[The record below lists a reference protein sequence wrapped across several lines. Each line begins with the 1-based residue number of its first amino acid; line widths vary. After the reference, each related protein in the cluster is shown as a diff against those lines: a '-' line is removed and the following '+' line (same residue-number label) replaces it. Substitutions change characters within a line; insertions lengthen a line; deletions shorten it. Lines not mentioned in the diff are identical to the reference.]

1 MRPDSSCSPGV
12 FKSSVDAELGAIGA
26 ASELSGT
33 LVSELDVCAVVICWA
48 KEVEQRWWWW
58 WWHHLETM
66 PRQTHLRA
74 RIISHNPLPAFQG
87 FPAASWSDVL
97 CSVFNAKTL
106 TLGLLVTAYFLLM
119 RGVEW
124 YFILW
129 SSPGN
134 VEILLCTWSFSFTC
148 TFSFL
153 CTLDTHVVMHLLL
166 FIPAEKS
173 SVGFFKCLQ
182 AWPDIITGSTVEP
195 DVVYF
200 CLYEKLLALQVK
212 TQLFHC
218 SVDKLR
224 HQTGNWLSHELCEVV
239 CMQLALCITEQVS
252 YNLGASNLVKI
263 DLWSIRGMGRTR
275 IGLGHH
281 PGSLP
286 LVWTWEPFSVW
297 RGNVPAGENKS
308 AYVTS

>member
-1 MRPDSSCSPGV
+1 
-12 FKSSVDAELGAIGA
+12 
-26 ASELSGT
+26 
-33 LVSELDVCAVVICWA
+33 
-48 KEVEQRWWWW
+48 
-58 WWHHLETM
+58 
-66 PRQTHLRA
+66 
-74 RIISHNPLPAFQG
+74 
-87 FPAASWSDVL
+87 
-97 CSVFNAKTL
+97 
-106 TLGLLVTAYFLLM
+106 M

-153 CTLDTHVVMHLLL
+153 CTLDAHVVMHLLL
-166 FIPAEKS
+166 FIPAEKG
-173 SVGFFKCLQ
+173 SVRFFKCLQ

-200 CLYEKLLALQVK
+200 CLCEKLLALQVK

-252 YNLGASNLVKI
+252 YNLGAANLVKI

-281 PGSLP
+281 LSL
-286 LVWTWEPFSVW
+286 WSGHGNHSVS
-297 RGNVPAGENKS
+297 GEAMFQLEKINLHMWQVKLYDVS
-308 AYVTS
+308 EKRRQWCEGTEREGWCF